1 VIERY
6 CELEYSK
13 KNKYMRYANDVGLPA
28 SLNDLY
34 FFSDG
39 YATGSSSIFLHCIPM
54 GFPLTVFFFFFFLV
68 ATSWLR
74 FFLFEAIVKCLVFF
88 FFFFFFIYLERI
100 DR

>member
-39 YATGSSSIFLHCIPM
+39 YATGSSSIFLHCIPT
-54 GFPLTVFFFFFFLV
+54 GFPLTVFFFFFLV

-74 FFLFEAIVKCLVFF
+74 FFLLKPLSNVSFF
-88 FFFFFFIYLERI
+88 FFFFFFHLSGEN
-100 DR
+100 